1 MDITLETLV
10 AVVLVSIG
18 LVIGTEKIKPIS
30 WSVWAGEI
38 EKEGGTENPFRGLED
53 RFGFWDVRVCNPM
66 PSFVFMYS
74 WGQARLLC

>member
-18 LVIGTEKIKPIS
+18 LVAGTEKLKPIS

-38 EKEGGTENPFRGLED
+38 EKEGGAENPFRGLED
-53 RFGFWDVRVCNPM
+53 RIGFWNVRVRNF
-66 PSFVFMYS
+66 FVLFSYTHKS
-74 WGQARLLC
+74 RFR